1 MTGDRHEDFAR
12 IRPPLEGALVRL
24 RPVEEADLPRIN
36 ELFWQP
42 QVTEQLLVVWPEP
55 VPGTRQ
61 WWERLR
67 SEGDPY
73 LAIETLAGEFVG
85 ACDLGRVDG
94 RARTAVLGI
103 WIGEPFWNKGFGT
116 DAVRVLCRFA
126 FTEMNLQRIELR
138 VLENNARGI
147 RAYEKVGF
155 KEEGRLRRAIFVG
168 GHHVDL
174 IVMGLLAEELI
185 ED

>member
-1 MTGDRHEDFAR
+1 MTGAGHEDFAR

-24 RPVEEADLPRIN
+24 RPVEEADLPRVN
-36 ELFWQP
+36 ELFWRP
-42 QVTEQLLVVWPEP
+42 EVTEQLLVVWPEP
-55 VPGTRQ
+55 VSGTRQ
-61 WWERLR
+61 WWERSR
-67 SEGDPY
+67 AQGAPP
-73 LAIETLAGEFVG
+73 LAIETKAGELVG
-85 ACDLGRVDG
+85 ACDLGRVEG

-103 WIGEPFWNKGFGT
+103 WIGRSFWDKGFGT

-126 FTEMNLQRIELR
+126 FNEMNLQRIELS
-138 VLENNARGI
+138 VLETNPRGR

-155 KEEGRLRRAIFVG
+155 KEEGRLRRALFLG
-168 GHHVDL
+168 GRLVDL